1 MKNLDSTGER
11 VKKRRKELNLTQ
23 EELAKKMGYQNR
35 SSINNIEAGGR
46 QISQKIVEKLADA
59 LDVSPAYLMCWT
71 DDDGLDI
78 RDTHPNDLTPRKGPS
93 DFDKATFEASE
104 EIHSQN
110 AFINYINSIGYE
122 FIEPNQIKKGSVL
135 VEITDNELLDLEK
148 KSSNYTDELLMELI
162 KKKIGL

>member
-78 RDTHPNDLTPRKGPS
+78 RDTHPSDLTPRKGPS
-93 DFDKATFEASE
+93 DFDKSTFKSSE

-122 FIEPNQIKKGSVL
+122 FIEPNKIKKGSVL
-135 VEITDNELLDLEK
+135 VEITEQELLDLKE

>member
-1 MKNLDSTGER
+1 MQIVSVSIKGVAVSIKTLLKSTVILAVVQAAFEA
-11 VKKRRKELNLTQ
+11 LTWV
-23 EELAKKMGYQNR
+23 
-35 SSINNIEAGGR
+35 
-46 QISQKIVEKLADA
+46 VEKLADA

-78 RDTHPNDLTPRKGPS
+78 RDTHPSDLTPRKGPS
-93 DFDKATFEASE
+93 DFDKSTFESSE

-122 FIEPNQIKKGSVL
+122 FIEPNKIKKGSVL
-135 VEITDNELLDLEK
+135 VEITEQELLDLEE

>member
-78 RDTHPNDLTPRKGPS
+78 RDTHPSDLTPRKAPS
-93 DFDKATFEASE
+93 DSDKAVFEVSE
-104 EIHSQN
+104 EIRLQN

-122 FIEPNQIKKGSVL
+122 FVEPNQIKKGSVL
-135 VEITDNELLDLEK
+135 VEITDNELLDLEE